1 MNKTMTTNLLR
12 LEPQKRLYSLDALRG
27 FDMFWITGGG
37 EPVIA
42 VLQIFGCA
50 DAIGPQFNHVD
61 WEGFHFCDLIFP
73 LFMFIAGVAIPYSLK
88 SLRQKEVPRQKI
100 LLKAFKRLVALVLLG
115 IIYNGLFQTGFRNV
129 RFPSVLGQI
138 GFAYFF
144 ASVIVVYFKSF
155 RSWFFWLGGI
165 LAGIG
170 IIQLLIPVPGF
181 GAGILTPEG
190 CINGYIDRM
199 ILPGRLNGGIFDPE
213 GILCCLSATGISLMG
228 AIAGNILLREKIGD
242 WKKLLYFTV
251 AGILLITVAILLSP
265 VYPIIKSCC
274 TSTFSLLSGG
284 ISLLLLVLFYLII
297 DHWGF
302 RKWAFYFR
310 VIGMN
315 SIFVYLFT
323 RIVDVNGI
331 SDFFL
336 GSLAKVLGENGHLL
350 LSLGNLLIIW
360 SLLYY
365 MYKKKIFLRV

>member
-1 MNKTMTTNLLR
+1 MTTNLLR

-42 VLQIFGCA
+42 VLQMLGCA
-50 DAIGPQFNHVD
+50 GAIGPQFHHVE

-73 LFMFIAGVAIPYSLK
+73 LFMFVAGVAIPYSLK
-88 SLRQKEVPRQKI
+88 SLREKEVPRQKM
-100 LLKAFKRLVALVLLG
+100 LLKAFRRLVFLVLLG
-115 IIYNGLFQTGFRNV
+115 IMYNGLLQTGFQNV

-138 GFAYFF
+138 GVAYFL
-144 ASVIVVYFKSF
+144 ATVIVIYFKSF
-155 RSWFFWLGGI
+155 RSWFFCLGGI
-165 LAGIG
+165 LVGIG
-170 IIQLLIPVPGF
+170 IIQLLVPVPGF
-181 GAGILTPEG
+181 GAGVLTPEG

-251 AGILLITVAILLSP
+251 AGISFIAVAILLSP

-284 ISLLLLVLFYLII
+284 IGLLLLSLFYLII
-297 DHWGF
+297 DHWGY
-302 RKWAFYFR
+302 RKWAFFFR

-315 SIFVYLFT
+315 SIFIYLFT
-323 RIVDVNGI
+323 RIVDVHTI
-331 SDFFL
+331 SNFFL
-336 GSLAKVLGENGHLL
+336 GSLATLFGEYGNLL
-350 LSLGNLLIIW
+350 LSLGDLFLVW

>member
-1 MNKTMTTNLLR
+1 MTTKSLR

-42 VLQIFGCA
+42 LLQMFGCA
-50 DAIGPQFNHVD
+50 AGIEPQFQHVE

-73 LFMFIAGVAIPYSLK
+73 LFMFIAGVAIPYSVK
-88 SLRQKEVPRQKI
+88 SLIEKNVSNQQK
-100 LLKAFKRLVALVLLG
+100 LLKAFKRLVLLIILG
-115 IIYNGLFQTGFRNV
+115 IIYNGLLQTGFQNV

-138 GFAYFF
+138 GVAYFL
-144 ASVIVVYFKSF
+144 ASVIVIYFKSF

-228 AIAGNILLREKIGD
+228 AIAGNILLREKMND

-251 AGILLITVAILLSP
+251 AGISFITVALLLSP

-284 ISLLLLVLFYLII
+284 IGLLLLSLFYLII
-297 DHWGF
+297 DHFGY

-323 RIVDVNGI
+323 RIADVHSI
-331 SDFFL
+331 SNFFL
-336 GSLAKVLGENGHLL
+336 GSLAKVLGENGNLL
-350 LSLGNLLIIW
+350 LSLGNLLIVW